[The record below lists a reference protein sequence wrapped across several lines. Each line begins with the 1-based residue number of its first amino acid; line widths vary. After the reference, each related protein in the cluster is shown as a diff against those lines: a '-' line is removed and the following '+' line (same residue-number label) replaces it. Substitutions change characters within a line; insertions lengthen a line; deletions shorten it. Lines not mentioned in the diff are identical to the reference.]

1 MKINSSCRENNS
13 EVIIICSYT
22 AMPSYKFKAQ
32 NLFLFYAH
40 KPMQRCNLSSQFVLF
55 ASS

>member
-22 AMPSYKFKAQ
+22 AMPSYKFKA
-32 NLFLFYAH
+32 
-40 KPMQRCNLSSQFVLF
+40 
-55 ASS
+55 